1 MPRKA
6 NSSDGHDTARSALKR
21 TYAIHEYLIND
32 RYPAQATLADKFGVS
47 TKTIQRDIQFMKE
60 TLALPIEYDRERA
73 GYAYSEAVVEMP
85 AMKLCRE
92 ELFALFV
99 ARFSIEKY
107 QGTAFEDPLKSFFT
121 KLLDHLSPIS
131 LESMKDLENYVS
143 YRPAGQN
150 TCRYKTLSVLSDAC
164 RSSKEIIAQYQPVG
178 KQRAK
183 RVLQPYNLVNHDN
196 RWYLFAK
203 RANDPDGPTR
213 CYHLPR
219 MSLPRPNGRSFRR
232 DSKFNL
238 EKHLG
243 NSFGIFVGEET
254 YKVRVKFSPYA
265 TPFQKERKWHRS
277 QRIQT
282 LKDGSVIVSL
292 QVNHLTEVAAWILNW
307 GGHAKVLSPKPLVE
321 LVKEELRK
329 AAAHYGIETKG

>member
-1 MPRKA
+1 MTKTTHP
-6 NSSDGHDTARSALKR
+6 SDGYDTARSALR
-21 TYAIHEYLIND
+21 RVHAIHEYLIND
-32 RYPAQATLADKFGVS
+32 RYPSQTALARRFEVS
-47 TKTIQRDIQFMKE
+47 TKTIQRDVQFMKD
-60 TLALPIEYDRERA
+60 TLALPINYDREHA
-73 GYAYSEAVVEMP
+73 GYAYSEAVTDMP
-85 AMKLCRE
+85 AMKLRRE

-99 ARFSIEKY
+99 ARSSIEKY
-107 QGTAFEDPLKSFFT
+107 QGTAFEDPLKSFFA
-121 KLLDHLSPIS
+121 KLLDHLSPLN
-131 LESMKDLENYVS
+131 LESMKEVVNYVT
-143 YRPAGQN
+143 YLPAGQN
-150 TCRYKTLSVLSDAC
+150 TCRYRMLDVLSDAC
-164 RSSKEIIAQYQPVG
+164 RRHKELIVRYQAVRQPLR
-178 KQRAK
+178 Q

-203 RANDPDGPTR
+203 RKDDAEGDMR

-219 MSLPRPNGRSFRR
+219 MTSAKLNGRTFER
-232 DSKFNL
+232 DTKFKL
-238 EKHLG
+238 DKYLR

-254 YKVRVKFSPYA
+254 YKVRVKF
-265 TPFQKERKWHRS
+265 TPFAAPYQKERKWNQS
-277 QRIQT
+277 QKIKN

>member
-6 NSSDGHDTARSALKR
+6 NYSDGHDTARSALKR
-21 TYAIHEYLIND
+21 VYAIHEYLIND
-32 RYPAQATLADKFGVS
+32 RYPSQARLAEKFEVS
-47 TKTIQRDIQFMKE
+47 TKTIQRDVQFMKD
-60 TLALPIEYDRERA
+60 TLGLPIEYDREYA
-73 GYAYSEAVVEMP
+73 GYAYSEAVVDMP
-85 AMKLCRE
+85 AMKLCLE

-121 KLLDHLSPIS
+121 KLLDHLSPLN
-131 LESMKDLENYVS
+131 LESMKDMENYVTFL
-143 YRPAGQN
+143 PAGQN
-150 TCRYKTLSVLSDAC
+150 TCRYNMLYALSDAC
-164 RSSKEIIAQYQPVG
+164 RHSKEIITQYQPVG
-178 KQRAK
+178 KPRGK

-203 RANDPDGPTR
+203 RADLPNSSIR

-219 MSLPRPNGRSFRR
+219 MTPPKPNGRAFQR
-232 DSKFNL
+232 DPKFNL
-238 EKHLG
+238 EKYLR
-243 NSFGIFVGEET
+243 NSFGIYVDDKT

-265 TPFQKERKWHRS
+265 APFQKERKWHKS
-277 QRIQT
+277 QKVRT

-292 QVNHLTEVAAWILNW
+292 QVNHLTEVAAWVLNW

-329 AAAHYGIETKG
+329 AAANYGIETKG